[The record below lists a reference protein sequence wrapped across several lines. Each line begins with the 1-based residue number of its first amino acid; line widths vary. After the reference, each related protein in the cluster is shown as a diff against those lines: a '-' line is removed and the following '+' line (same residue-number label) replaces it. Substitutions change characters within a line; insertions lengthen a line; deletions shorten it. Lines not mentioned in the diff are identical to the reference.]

1 MPVGDDAVGDLDR
14 HRDLVGAVA
23 HVDRHPLGHLGAALE
38 VAVGLLVAPAVV
50 LVDDRL
56 EDPVVEGEHVVAPRL
71 LPPQR
76 DQLGHLLREFGGQVV
91 DLGDVLGHV
100 VELPDV
106 VVPGRV
112 GPQAVVVDRADRVV
126 GHRLPA
132 VVVDRPRPE
141 HLEVLGDD
149 AGRARAR
156 PPSPS
161 T

>member
-1 MPVGDDAVGDLDR
+1 M
-14 HRDLVGAVA
+14 
-23 HVDRHPLGHLGAALE
+23 
-38 VAVGLLVAPAVV
+38 VV
-50 LVDDRL
+50 LVRHDL
-56 EDPVVEGEHVVAPRL
+56 EHPVVEREHVVAPCL

-76 DQLGHLLREFGGQVV
+76 DQLGDLLGELGGAVAR
-91 DLGDVLGHV
+91 LRDVLGHV

-126 GHRLPA
+126 RHRLPP
-132 VVVDRPRPE
+132 VVVDGTRAE
-141 HLEVLGDD
+141 HLEVLGEVP
-149 AGRARAR
+149 ARAAVS